1 MTATKTPPIAGLC
14 DHPQEFSACFG
25 LTVDSDQG
33 FHIEQLDTG
42 YMQRHN
48 PFAFMYEGVAR
59 PAN

>member
-1 MTATKTPPIAGLC
+1 
-14 DHPQEFSACFG
+14 